1 MRRTFASLNAQ
12 EALQVAIFIEDRNAG
27 IYHRF
32 AEMFTEFRDPDSLE
46 IARVFGDTAVDE
58 RRRSGVLQE
67 KYQQRYGNA
76 SCVFTEEDLQD
87 TIAVPRLGHGD
98 VFADPTTAKDSRR
111 EPALQ
116 VALAAEHSAQNY
128 YSRLAE
134 QTKDT
139 RLRRLYNELATM
151 EEGHVAYLE
160 NVLSA
165 FANEDKG
172 VH

>member
-1 MRRTFASLNAQ
+1 MPASIIASPRCLLNFAIRIRWKSQ
-12 EALQVAIFIEDRNAG
+12 G
-27 IYHRF
+27 
-32 AEMFTEFRDPDSLE
+32 S
-46 IARVFGDTAVDE
+46 FGDMAVEE
-58 RRRSGVLQE
+58 RRHSGVLQE
-67 KYQQRYGNA
+67 KYQERYGNA
-76 SCVFTEEDLQD
+76 SCVLTEEDLQD
-87 TIAVPRLGHGD
+87 TIEVPRPGHGE
-98 VFADPTTAKDSRR
+98 VFRDPTTAKDSRR

-139 RLRRLYNELATM
+139 HLRRLYNELATM

-165 FANEDKG
+165 LASEDKG
-172 VH
+172 VQ